1 MPTRRYI
8 VTLASDM
15 DKIEPPE
22 YVAEQLPNDSR
33 FRVGDFDQA
42 YPVEKLRFIR
52 EVGGQQ

>member
-52 EVGGQQ
+52 EVGDQQ